1 MSACRSL
8 SLLLTLLLLGA
19 CTSSP
24 AANAP
29 APSADAKAQI
39 TGQTL
44 GELQSLLQA
53 QHDAIARQ
61 DLTGFQ
67 KTFDSTRLAFRRC
80 QQETFD
86 IAGRRGAASATPR
99 IAKVEPFLEQY
110 AAAYADEGDNGF
122 RRLWF
127 RREDGRWIQ
136 TEPKESELGGEKTKT
151 GDNVTLDYWGIDE
164 GQSGAYLKASQQAR
178 DIVAKNA
185 LSEKSQQLSIRFYP
199 TKEVAGPQGCTVVG
213 FHLTNVPSDPFV
225 RFFRWWFD
233 SSFAQL
239 SPLTVSFITH
249 EGLHGAQDQF
259 IPGISA
265 RLDWWLVE
273 GWPDYVGQ
281 SRTQAAIKG
290 ALCGPS
296 APTFKQ
302 LVDGP
307 APDLPPEAAPVYYA
321 FANTMVE
328 YLYATFGKDAYRDLL
343 VAYKDGVDPKINY
356 PKVLKVTPEQFYA
369 GWMAAAKKKYC

>member
-1 MSACRSL
+1 MRRSL
-8 SLLLTLLLLGA
+8 PLILALVTIAA
-19 CTSSP
+19 CTPSP
-24 AANAP
+24 ANAP
-29 APSADAKAQI
+29 AASGDTKAHI
-39 TGQTL
+39 TGQTQA
-44 GELQSLLQA
+44 ELQAVLQA
-53 QHDAIARQ
+53 QHDAVAGQ
-61 DLTGFQ
+61 DLTGYQ

-86 IAGRRGAASATPR
+86 IAGRRGAAPTTPR
-99 IAKVEPFLEQY
+99 IAKIEPFLDQY
-110 AAAYADEGDNGF
+110 VTAYADEGDNGF
-122 RRLWF
+122 RRVWF
-127 RREDGRWIQ
+127 RREEGRWIQ

-151 GDNVTLDYWGIDE
+151 GDSVTLDYWGMDE
-164 GQSGAYLKASQQAR
+164 DLSGAYLKASQQAR
-178 DIVAKNA
+178 DVVAKNA

-213 FHLTNVPSDPFV
+213 FHLTNVPSDLFV

-233 SSFAQL
+233 GSLTQL

-281 SRTQAAIKG
+281 SRTLAAIKS
-290 ALCGPS
+290 ALCGTPT
-296 APTFKQ
+296 PTFKQ

-307 APDLPPEAAPVYYA
+307 APDLPPEAAPQYYA

-328 YLYATFGKDAYRDLL
+328 YLYATFGNGAYRDLAI
-343 VAYKDGVDPKINY
+343 VYKDGVDPKVNY

>member
-1 MSACRSL
+1 MFRPL
-8 SLLLTLLLLGA
+8 SLVLAFVLAGA

-24 AANAP
+24 APAANASG
-29 APSADAKAQI
+29 SAEAKVQI
-39 TGQTL
+39 TAQTQS
-44 GELQSLLQA
+44 ELQSLLQA
-53 QHDAIARQ
+53 QHDAVMRQ
-61 DLTGFQ
+61 DLTAYQ

-99 IAKVEPFLEQY
+99 VAKVEPFMEQY
-110 AAAYADEGDNGF
+110 VVAYADEGDNGF
-122 RRLWF
+122 RRMWF
-127 RREDGRWIQ
+127 RREEGRWIQ
-136 TEPKESELGGEKTKT
+136 TEPRESELGGEKTKT

-164 GQSGAYLKASQQAR
+164 AQSGAYLKASQQAR

-213 FHLTNVPSDPFV
+213 FHLINTPSDPFV

-233 SSFAQL
+233 SSFSQL
-239 SPLTVSFITH
+239 SPATVSFITH

-265 RLDWWLVE
+265 RTDWWLTE

-281 SRTQAAIKG
+281 SRTQTAIK
-290 ALCGPS
+290 AAVCGPS
-296 APTFKQ
+296 VPTFKQ

-307 APDLPPEAAPVYYA
+307 APDLAPEAQVAYYP

-328 YLYATFGKDAYRDLL
+328 YLYGTFGKDAYRDLL
-343 VAYKDGVDPKINY
+343 VVYRDGVDPKVNY
-356 PKVLKVTPEQFYA
+356 PKVLKVTPEEFYA
-369 GWMAAAKKKYC
+369 GWLASAKKKYC